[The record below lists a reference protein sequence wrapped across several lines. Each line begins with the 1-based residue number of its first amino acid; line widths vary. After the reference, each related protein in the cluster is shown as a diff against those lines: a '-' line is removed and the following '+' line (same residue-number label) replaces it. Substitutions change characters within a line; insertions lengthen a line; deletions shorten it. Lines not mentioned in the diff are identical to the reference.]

1 MAAPPSPPPPPS
13 ATDRFALVIEGLCQ
27 AVAARSAGGRM
38 AGPVI
43 ILIWTRLRR
52 AAARF
57 AALAARVRAGTLPS
71 PAPGPP
77 HRLPPGT
84 PASAASST
92 GRLRLARSARAG
104 GGLLRGAVAASLVR
118 PGVRGTARR
127 RAADGAGLAPALPD
141 AGRRSPRSAGAAFQ
155 ERGIAERR
163 PRAQPDTAGPDT
175 AGPDTRHAARRAAGA
190 IAWPGARAGGAR
202 AGASRPPAR
211 LRGACAGLGAAPRDE
226 LIVPL
231 CQQ

>member
-1 MAAPPSPPPPPS
+1 
-13 ATDRFALVIEGLCQ
+13 
-27 AVAARSAGGRM
+27 M

-57 AALAARVRAGTLPS
+57 AALAARVRAGALPS
-71 PAPGPP
+71 PAPLRPRAASRPARPRPP
-77 HRLPPGT
+77 HRLPGGFAWLG
-84 PASAASST
+84 PA
-92 GRLRLARSARAG
+92 GAG

-118 PGVRGTARR
+118 PGVRGPARR

-141 AGRRSPRSAGAAFQ
+141 AGRRSPRSAGALFQ
-155 ERGIAERR
+155 ERGIAEPR

-190 IAWPGARAGGAR
+190 IAWPEARAD
-202 AGASRPPAR
+202 ASRPPAR
-211 LRGACAGLGAAPRDE
+211 LRAACAGLAAPRQGTALSFRSVNGHQDKAKLME
-226 LIVPL
+226 VVAPPPAA
-231 CQQ
+231 CVSREEG